1 MNKKYQIS
9 IILFSFLITPITFA
23 EPIPDYY
30 NPYAPITTD
39 KQVYSWTDKVRI
51 TIEAPSW
58 KENKNGID
66 FIGDEEGYFIK
77 ISTHGHKLEPYK
89 LVETTPSSGIFTG
102 EVILTGFSHDADGDG
117 DIDTQPQTTGTGPT
131 SGFLEADRDDGITI
145 SFEFADGVVLTQ
157 NAQIRWNES
166 KIGFDKTSYLPDETA
181 KIQITDPDMNL
192 NPEASD
198 TITVE
203 ISSDSDVAGL
213 IVDAVETS
221 ENSGIFVANVLFTS
235 YDKSG
240 GNRLHAILDD
250 RIYAKY
256 VDRTLPSPYNTN
268 DDLDVITEAVIST
281 NESSIHQVTLENVIL
296 TDSLGLPIQEPKS
309 GQQLQVVAEIEN
321 KQDYDQPFIYI
332 VQVKD
337 SANTIIALSWFKGSL
352 TINQKLSVS
361 QFWSPA
367 ESGTYAVEIFAW
379 RSFDNPLPL
388 AQSLKSIYKVT
399 Q

>member
-1 MNKKYQIS
+1 MNKKYQVL

-39 KQVYSWTDKVRI
+39 KQVYSWTDKIRI
-51 TIEAPSW
+51 TIDAPSW
-58 KENKNGID
+58 NENKNGID
-66 FIGDEEGYFIK
+66 SIGDQEGHFIK

-117 DIDTQPQTTGTGPT
+117 DIDTQPRTTGTGPT
-131 SGFLEADRDDGITI
+131 SGFLETDRDDGITI
-145 SFEFADGVVLTQ
+145 SFEFADGVALVQ
-157 NAQIRWNES
+157 SAQIRWNEG
-166 KIGFDKTSYLPDETA
+166 KIGFDKPSYLPDETA

-198 TITVE
+198 TVTVE

-213 IVDAVETS
+213 TVDAVETS
-221 ENSGIFVANVLFTS
+221 ENSGIFVANVLFTP
-235 YDKSG
+235 YDKSS

-256 VDRTLPSPYNTN
+256 VDRTLPSPYNIN

-367 ESGTYAVEIFAW
+367 ESDTYAVEIFAW

-388 AQSLKSIYKVT
+388 TQSLKSVYKIT